1 MFCNLQKDYK
11 LQTQKSPMRALEK
24 LKVVDKLF
32 DRSSLEGLDS
42 SIGELNGY
50 LFSFFENLL
59 KCIDSFF
66 NSFVSAITT
75 HGYAKANLENEYYN
89 EK

>member
-1 MFCNLQKDYK
+1 
-11 LQTQKSPMRALEK
+11 MRALEK

-42 SIGELNGY
+42 SIGKLDGY

-59 KCIDSFF
+59 KCVDRLFDSL
-66 NSFVSAITT
+66 VSSITT
-75 HGYAKANLENEYYN
+75 HGYTETNLENKDYD
-89 EK
+89 KK

>member
-1 MFCNLQKDYK
+1 
-11 LQTQKSPMRALEK
+11 MRALEK
-24 LKVVDKLF
+24 LKVGDKLF

-42 SIGELNGY
+42 SIRELNGY

-59 KCIDSFF
+59 KCVDRLFDSL
-66 NSFVSAITT
+66 VSSITT
-75 HGYAKANLENEYYN
+75 HGYAETNLENEYYN

>member
-1 MFCNLQKDYK
+1 
-11 LQTQKSPMRALEK
+11 MRALEK
-24 LKVVDKLF
+24 LKEVDKLL

-42 SIGELNGY
+42 SIGKLNGY

-59 KCIDSFF
+59 KCF
-66 NSFVSAITT
+66 NGLLDSFVSSITT
-75 HGYAKANLENEYYN
+75 HGYSEANLENEDYN

>member
-1 MFCNLQKDYK
+1 
-11 LQTQKSPMRALEK
+11 MRALEK
-24 LKVVDKLF
+24 LKVGDKLF

-42 SIGELNGY
+42 SIRELDRY

-59 KCIDSFF
+59 KRF
-66 NSFVSAITT
+66 NGLLDSFVSSITT
-75 HGYAKANLENEYYN
+75 HGYSETNLENEDYN